1 MKTAHR
7 VTIPSDLDSIYSLV
21 GEILQEIE
29 GRDFDENSRFAIR
42 LALDEAL
49 INAHKHGNQT
59 DTRKKITVSYE
70 VERDSV
76 RFEIEDEGD
85 GFAYHRITDPRHE
98 ESLRRTSGRGIFLI
112 RHFMSHVGFNEKGN
126 RIRFRYD
133 KKPEFDID
141 PHGLSHWRLQ
151 SYEVLEL
158 DPQRVEENPTIVL
171 DSIQNLLK
179 SGKKQILLDLKFI
192 ETISSALLGM
202 IVGAHQETRQLG
214 GELILIRAQQAVI
227 LVIMKS
233 HLDGILS
240 LSPDIETILARE
252 NKA

>member
-1 MKTAHR
+1 
-7 VTIPSDLDSIYSLV
+7 
-21 GEILQEIE
+21 
-29 GRDFDENSRFAIR
+29 
-42 LALDEAL
+42 
-49 INAHKHGNQT
+49 
-59 DTRKKITVSYE
+59 
-70 VERDSV
+70 
-76 RFEIEDEGD
+76 
-85 GFAYHRITDPRHE
+85 
-98 ESLRRTSGRGIFLI
+98 
-112 RHFMSHVGFNEKGN
+112 
-126 RIRFRYD
+126 
-133 KKPEFDID
+133 
-141 PHGLSHWRLQ
+141 LQ

-179 SGKKQILLDLKFI
+179 SGKRQILLDLKFI

-252 NKA
+252 NKT